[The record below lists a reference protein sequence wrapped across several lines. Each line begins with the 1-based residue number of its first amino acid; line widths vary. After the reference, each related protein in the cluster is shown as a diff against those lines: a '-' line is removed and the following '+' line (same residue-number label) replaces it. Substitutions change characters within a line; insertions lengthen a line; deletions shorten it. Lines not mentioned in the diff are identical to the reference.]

1 MKHFFLPNLGISSK
15 MKIGEIS
22 PKEKEGD
29 FLFKK
34 KKGFLFQ
41 DLNIVT
47 LDFYFK
53 KEKKKNMS

>member
-34 KKGFLFQ
+34 KKKRFSISRFEYSYFGFLLQ
-41 DLNIVT
+41 ER
-47 LDFYFK
+47 
-53 KEKKKNMS
+53 KEKKI